1 MHSHRS
7 HPSGSAPVLY
17 WYMIYCVVCWK
28 RIKLHNIL
36 VIYCV
41 SVENEATTYYI
52 DILVAWFVKNE
63 ATTYYIIDITIS
75 PFPCYIRGLLR
86 TKQQHITIFI
96 DIRNV
101 YWLGYY
107 FSIGSNWQVIFQWTG
122 YFVHWI
128 QWTDKIPLDNNWIH
142 WIHWNIS
149 LVS

>member
-1 MHSHRS
+1 
-7 HPSGSAPVLY
+7 
-17 WYMIYCVVCWK
+17 MIYCVVCWK
-28 RIKLHNIL
+28 QTELHNIL

-52 DILVAWFVKNE
+52 
-63 ATTYYIIDITIS
+63 IDIRIS
-75 PFPCYIRGLLR
+75 PFPCYTRGLLR

-107 FSIGSNWQVIFQWTG
+107 FPIGSNWQVIFQWTG

-128 QWTDKIPLDNNWIH
+128 QWTGKIPLDNNWSIGS
-142 WIHWNIS
+142 IGTS
-149 LVS
+149 LWLHNHVHIGSCNLLIT